1 MWPPG
6 LSPTDHLVLRT
17 PSATLAVPVCRPELT
32 PWTAPTDLWTFG
44 QKALVESNGQP
55 VFAELA
61 ILRAFEAAGWEGRW
75 VETYGHWRNPR
86 FWVDW
91 RPGKARDQ
99 QHVPI
104 PHGWIAQR
112 LQQIADAKGG
122 SHGGCPD
129 LVLWRGQH
137 LLFVECKRRGKDRFR
152 PTQVRW
158 LQAALECGVRMEEV
172 VVVEWELGAP

>member
-6 LSPTDHLVLRT
+6 LSPTDHLILPT
-17 PSATLAVPVCRPELT
+17 PAGTLAVPVCRPVLT

-44 QKALVESNGQP
+44 HKALVDCNGQAG
-55 VFAELA
+55 FAELA

-75 VETYGHWRNPR
+75 VETYGHWRKPR

-104 PHGWIAQR
+104 PHGWLTER

-129 LVLWRGQH
+129 LVLWRGQR

-152 PTQVRW
+152 PTQLRW
-158 LQAALECGVRMEEV
+158 LQAALQCGVRMEEV
-172 VVVEWELGAP
+172 VVVEWDLGDQ